1 MFDLKGWYLDKSKF
15 RCQNVIVYN
24 MDFYWFIMVDCKTL
38 EDLDFYTA
46 EDAITVAEQHIILGE
61 NRED

>member
-1 MFDLKGWYLDKSKF
+1 MFDLNGWYLDKSKF

-24 MDFYWFIMVDCKTL
+24 MDFYWFIMVNGKTL

-46 EDAITVAEQHIILGE
+46 EDAISVAKQYIVQLSDHY
-61 NRED
+61 